1 MGGKKNENL
10 RSSDRKRTR
19 SPRCL
24 ELKKRRTDPMSPQ
37 NVLKRSQQAKQ
48 QPRKPKLKKDYTTR
62 APQNYN
68 MAITSNDPTG
78 AMGRA

>member
-1 MGGKKNENL
+1 MKIYEVV
-10 RSSDRKRTR
+10 D
-19 SPRCL
+19 
-24 ELKKRRTDPMSPQ
+24 ELTERGQGADGAAELQRRRTDPMSPQ

-48 QPRKPKLKKDYTTR
+48 QPRKPKFKDYTTR

>member
-1 MGGKKNENL
+1 MKICEVVTERGRRADGAY
-10 RSSDRKRTR
+10 
-19 SPRCL
+19 
-24 ELKKRRTDPMSPQ
+24 ELKKRRTDPMSTQ

-48 QPRKPKLKKDYTTR
+48 QPRKPKFKDYTTR

>member
-1 MGGKKNENL
+1 MKICEVVTERGRGA
-10 RSSDRKRTR
+10 DGAY
-19 SPRCL
+19 

-48 QPRKPKLKKDYTTR
+48 QPRKPKFKDYTTR